1 MTGGRADRANRL
13 RNFLSGPCA
22 SSSQD
27 YVRLTNLLFEQSA
40 SYASATDGNCSVY
53 ALAGVPILFSAL
65 RALLIECNYG
75 MYGAG
80 RNEERLEVLSKSA
93 NEILFLAKNY
103 KIPITLQ
110 QRLEILYEVRNEIIH
125 PTHTPA
131 GTSHG
136 TPEYLVS
143 LRVKGLLQSTNDE
156 QSDYTWISQLQSH
169 TLFGYAFA
177 ALEDVA
183 SIVLSEHHA
192 SDESRCL
199 HLASYSRYKLVRR

>member
-125 PTHTPA
+125 PTHHRETAWQA
-131 GTSHG
+131 GERPCMVRRGKRKNS
-136 TPEYLVS
+136 
-143 LRVKGLLQSTNDE
+143 GLLNQYLAASANLKDSHVQS
-156 QSDYTWISQLQSH
+156 
-169 TLFGYAFA
+169 
-177 ALEDVA
+177 
-183 SIVLSEHHA
+183 
-192 SDESRCL
+192 
-199 HLASYSRYKLVRR
+199 K